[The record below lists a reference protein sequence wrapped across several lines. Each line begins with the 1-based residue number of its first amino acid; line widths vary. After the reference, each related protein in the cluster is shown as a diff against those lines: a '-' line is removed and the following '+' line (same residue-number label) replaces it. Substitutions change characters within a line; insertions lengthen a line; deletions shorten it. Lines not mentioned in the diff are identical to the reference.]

1 MNNSTQELRR
11 AFIRYFELHGHQA
24 VPSSA
29 LIPQAD
35 PTLLFTNAGM
45 NQFKRVFLGEDTRAY
60 TRAVTVQKC
69 LRAGGKH
76 NDLENVGYTRRHHTF
91 FEMLGNFSFGDY
103 FKEDAIQFGWEFLT
117 QTVGLDK
124 DRMWVTVFRE
134 DDEADRLWKK
144 MGVSPSRIVRC
155 GEKDNFWQ
163 MGDTGPCGP
172 CSELHFDQGPSVPGD
187 DCPNGE
193 GDRVIEIWNLV
204 FMQFNRDAAGT
215 LHPLPKPSIDT
226 GMGLERLAAVA
237 QGVYSNYDSDV
248 FTPLL
253 SAVAARAG
261 VRYGEKNQTD
271 RSMCVVADHLRAI
284 TFLMADGILPSNEGR
299 GYVLRRILRRAARHG
314 RLLGIVE
321 PFLYELTAAVVSQ
334 MAGVYS
340 EVRSAAAT
348 IAEATR
354 GEEERFVATL
364 DYSLPILNEILAK
377 KEVAAGSAFILA
389 STDAEATRSEE
400 ERFVATHDYSL
411 PISKEILAKK
421 EVSAGS
427 APTLAGTDA
436 FKLYDTYGLPF
447 DLMEEACRERG
458 IKLDTVGFEQAIA
471 EQRNRARKTGGF
483 VEEIARPA
491 VAELAR
497 RFGTTKFVGYE
508 RLENESLVQ
517 AILIGDRLVKEAAEG
532 DEVEIVLDVTPFYA
546 EGGGQVG
553 DQGVLTGSDGQME
566 ITETTRPVPTVI
578 LHKGTVTKGRIREGE
593 QLRMIVN
600 TTTRQDA
607 QRNHT
612 ATHLLHAALRDML
625 GPHVKQYGSL
635 VGPNRLRFDFAH
647 FRPLS
652 SRDVDEIETVVNNE
666 VRKNER
672 VATEVMSI
680 QDAVAK
686 GALAFFGDKYGEQV
700 RVVTVESFSKEL
712 CGGTHCRQTGDIG
725 LFRIMSE
732 TGVAAGVR
740 RIEAQTGSGA
750 LTHMKKLETDIR
762 ELSDLLK
769 VGQSELVAKTRKVMM
784 QLKDKER
791 ELEELKLKM
800 ASGSAVETTAKTI
813 AGIQVHVQ
821 RTDGLDVNGM
831 RALADQL
838 RDKLKSGVVALGA
851 ANDGKVSL
859 LVVVTKDLIARLK
872 AGDLIKE
879 MAAEVGGTGGGR
891 PEMAQAGG
899 KDPARLDVALEKV
912 FGLVER
918 LLER

>member
-1 MNNSTQELRR
+1 MKNSTQELRQ
-11 AFIRYFELHGHQA
+11 AFIRYFEQHDHQA

-45 NQFKRVFLGEDTRAY
+45 NQFKRVFLGEETRAY
-60 TRAVTVQKC
+60 KRAVTVQKC

-117 QTVGLDK
+117 QTVGLAK
-124 DRMWVTVFRE
+124 DRMWVTIFRE

-144 MGVSPSRIVRC
+144 VGVPASRIVRC
-155 GEKDNFWQ
+155 DEKDNFWQ

-187 DCPNGE
+187 DRPNGA

-204 FMQFNRDAAGT
+204 FMQYNRDASAK
-215 LHPLPKPSIDT
+215 LNPLPKPSIDT

-253 SAVAARAG
+253 SAVSIRAG
-261 VRYGEKNQTD
+261 VRYGEKDTTD
-271 RSMCVVADHLRAI
+271 RSMRVVADHLRAI
-284 TFLMADGILPSNEGR
+284 TFLMADGVLPSNEGR

-321 PFLYELTAAVVSQ
+321 PFLYELTAAVVNQ

-340 EVRSAAAT
+340 EVRGAAAT
-348 IAEATR
+348 ITEATR
-354 GEEERFVATL
+354 GEEERFIATL
-364 DYSLPILNEILAK
+364 DQGLPILNEMIAK
-377 KEVAAGSAFILA
+377 AQLAGSTVL
-389 STDAEATRSEE
+389 TGPD
-400 ERFVATHDYSL
+400 V
-411 PISKEILAKK
+411 
-421 EVSAGS
+421 
-427 APTLAGTDA
+427 
-436 FKLYDTYGLPF
+436 FKLYDTYGFPM
-447 DLMEEACRERG
+447 DLMGEACREQG
-458 IKLDTVGFEQAIA
+458 MTLDEAGFDQAI
-471 EQRNRARKTGGF
+471 EDQRNRARKTGGF
-483 VEEIARPA
+483 EAEAVRPA
-491 VAELAR
+491 VAELLKTGADDKR
-497 RFGTTKFVGYE
+497 PQVLKWTPTDFIGYD
-508 RLENESLVQ
+508 RLESESVVQ
-517 AILIGDRLVKEAAEG
+517 AILKHDRLVKEAVEG
-532 DEVEIVLDVTPFYA
+532 DIVELVVDVTPFYA

-553 DQGVLTGSDGQME
+553 DQGVLVGPEGRVE
-566 ITETTRPVPTVI
+566 IKETTRPVPTLI

-593 QLRMIVN
+593 QLRMTVN

-612 ATHLLHAALRDML
+612 ATHLVHAALRDML

-652 SRDVDEIETVVNNE
+652 SRDIDDIETTVNDEI
-666 VRKNER
+666 RKNEQ
-672 VATEVMSI
+672 VQTEVMSI

-712 CGGTHCRQTGDIG
+712 CGGTHCRHTGDIG
-725 LFRIMSE
+725 LFRIVSE

-750 LTHMKKLETDIR
+750 LAHMKKLETDIR

-769 VGQSELVAKTRKVMM
+769 VGQSELVAKTRKVMT

-800 ASGSAVETTAKTI
+800 ASGSAIEVTAKTI
-813 AGIQVHVQ
+813 AGVQVHVQ
-821 RTDGLDVNGM
+821 R
-831 RALADQL
+831 
-838 RDKLKSGVVALGA
+838 KS
-851 ANDGKVSL
+851 
-859 LVVVTKDLIARLK
+859 
-872 AGDLIKE
+872 
-879 MAAEVGGTGGGR
+879 
-891 PEMAQAGG
+891 
-899 KDPARLDVALEKV
+899 
-912 FGLVER
+912 
-918 LLER
+918 

>member
-1 MNNSTQELRR
+1 
-11 AFIRYFELHGHQA
+11 
-24 VPSSA
+24 

-45 NQFKRVFLGEDTRAY
+45 NQFKRVFLGEETRAY
-60 TRAVTVQKC
+60 KRAVTVQKC

-103 FKEDAIQFGWEFLT
+103 FKEDAIRFGWEFLT
-117 QTVGLDK
+117 QTVGLAK
-124 DRMWVTVFRE
+124 DRIWVTIFR
-134 DDEADRLWKK
+134 DDDDADQLWKK
-144 MGVSPSRIVRC
+144 IGVPASRIVRC

-187 DCPNGE
+187 DRPNGA
-193 GDRVIEIWNLV
+193 GDRVLEIWNLV

-215 LHPLPKPSIDT
+215 LHPLPSPSIDT

-253 SAVAARAG
+253 SAVATRAG
-261 VRYGEKNQTD
+261 VRYGEQDQTD
-271 RSMCVVADHLRAI
+271 RSMRVVADHLRAI
-284 TFLMADGILPSNEGR
+284 TFLMADGVLPSNEGR

-321 PFLYELTAAVVSQ
+321 PFLHELTAAVVNQ
-334 MAGVYS
+334 MGPVYS
-340 EVRSAAAT
+340 EVRGAAAT

-354 GEEERFVATL
+354 GEEERFIATL
-364 DYSLPILNEILAK
+364 DQGLPILNEMIAK
-377 KEVAAGSAFILA
+377 A
-389 STDAEATRSEE
+389 R
-400 ERFVATHDYSL
+400 
-411 PISKEILAKK
+411 
-421 EVSAGS
+421 SAGS
-427 APTLAGTDA
+427 KVLTGPEL
-436 FKLYDTYGLPF
+436 FKLYDTYGFPM
-447 DLMEEACRERG
+447 DLISEACREQG
-458 IKLDTVGFEQAIA
+458 MTLDEAGFDQAIE
-471 EQRNRARKTGGF
+471 EQRTRARKTGGF
-483 VEEIARPA
+483 VQEIARPA
-491 VAELAR
+491 VAELAGR
-497 RFGTTKFVGYE
+497 LGATKFVGYE
-508 RLENESLVQ
+508 RLESESLVQ
-517 AILIGDRLVKEAAEG
+517 AILKGDRLVKEAAEG
-532 DEVEIVLDVTPFYA
+532 DEVEVVLDVTPFYA

-553 DQGVLTGSDGQME
+553 DQGVLMGHDGRVE
-566 ITETTRPVPTVI
+566 IKETTRPVPTLI

-593 QLRMIVN
+593 ALRMTVN
-600 TTTRQDA
+600 ATRRQDA

-612 ATHLLHAALRDML
+612 ATHLVHAALRDML

-652 SRDVDEIETVVNNE
+652 SRDIDEIETVVNNE

-680 QDAVAK
+680 QEAVAK

-712 CGGTHCRQTGDIG
+712 CGGTHCRHTGDIG
-725 LFRIMSE
+725 LFRIVSE

-750 LTHMKKLETDIR
+750 LVHMKKLETDIR

-769 VGQSELVAKTRKVMM
+769 VGQSELVAKTRKVMT

-800 ASGSAVETTAKTI
+800 AGSSAVEATAKTI

-859 LVVVTKDLIARLK
+859 LVVVTKDLITRLK

-918 LLER
+918 MLERYNNGG

>member
-1 MNNSTQELRR
+1 MKNSTQELRQ
-11 AFIRYFELHGHQA
+11 AFIRYFEQHGHQA

-45 NQFKRVFLGEDTRAY
+45 NQFKRVFLGEETRAY
-60 TRAVTVQKC
+60 KRAVTVQKC

-103 FKEDAIQFGWEFLT
+103 FKEDAIKFGWEFLT
-117 QTVGLDK
+117 QTVGLAK
-124 DRMWVTVFRE
+124 DRMWVTIFRD
-134 DDEADRLWKK
+134 DDEADQLWKK
-144 MGVSPSRIVRC
+144 IGVPASRIVRC

-187 DCPNGE
+187 DQPNGE

-204 FMQFNRDAAGT
+204 FMQYNRDAAGT

-237 QGVYSNYDSDV
+237 QGVYSNYDSDA

-253 SAVAARAG
+253 SAVATRAG
-261 VRYGEKNQTD
+261 VRYGEQDTTD
-271 RSMCVVADHLRAI
+271 RSMRVVADHLRAI
-284 TFLMADGILPSNEGR
+284 TFLMTDGVLPSNEGR

-321 PFLYELTAAVVSQ
+321 PFLYDLTAVVVNQ
-334 MAGVYS
+334 MARVYS
-340 EVRSAAAT
+340 EVRGAAAT

-354 GEEERFVATL
+354 GEEERFIATL
-364 DYSLPILNEILAK
+364 DQGLPILNEVIAK
-377 KEVAAGSAFILA
+377 ARAAGITVL
-389 STDAEATRSEE
+389 TGPD
-400 ERFVATHDYSL
+400 V
-411 PISKEILAKK
+411 
-421 EVSAGS
+421 
-427 APTLAGTDA
+427 
-436 FKLYDTYGLPF
+436 FKLYDTYGFPM
-447 DLMEEACRERG
+447 DLMGEACREQG
-458 IKLDTVGFEQAIA
+458 MTLDEAGFDQAIE

-483 VEEIARPA
+483 EQETARPA
-491 VAELAR
+491 VVELAGR
-497 RFGTTKFVGYE
+497 LGTTKFIGYD
-508 RLENESLVQ
+508 RLESDSLVQ
-517 AILIGDRLVKEAAEG
+517 AILKGDRLVKEAAEG
-532 DEVEIVLDVTPFYA
+532 DEVELILDVTPFYA

-553 DQGVLTGSDGQME
+553 DRGVLLGLDGQVE
-566 ITETTRPVPTVI
+566 INETTRPVPTVI

-593 QLRMIVN
+593 QLHLTVN
-600 TTTRQDA
+600 ATTRQDA

-612 ATHLLHAALRDML
+612 ATHLLHAALRDLL

-652 SRDVDEIETVVNNE
+652 FRDIDEIETVVNNE
-666 VRKNER
+666 VRKNEK

-712 CGGTHCRQTGDIG
+712 CGGTHCRHTGDIG
-725 LFRIMSE
+725 LFRIESE

-740 RIEAQTGSGA
+740 RIEAQTGIGA
-750 LTHMKKLETDIR
+750 FAQMKRLETDIR

-769 VGQSELVAKTRKVMM
+769 VGQSELVAKTRKVMT

-800 ASGSAVETTAKTI
+800 ASGSVVEATAKTI

-899 KDPARLDVALEKV
+899 KDPAKLDVALEKV
-912 FGLVER
+912 FGLVEQTLSR
-918 LLER
+918 YTDGR

>member
-1 MNNSTQELRR
+1 MKNSTQELRQ
-11 AFIRYFELHGHQA
+11 AFIRYFEQHGHQS

-45 NQFKRVFLGEDTRAY
+45 NQFKRVFLGEETRAY
-60 TRAVTVQKC
+60 KRAVTAQKC

-103 FKEDAIQFGWEFLT
+103 FKEEAILFGWEFLT
-117 QTVGLDK
+117 KTVGLDK
-124 DRMWVTVFRE
+124 DRMWVTVFR
-134 DDEADRLWKK
+134 DDDDAEQLWKK
-144 MGVSPSRIVRC
+144 IGVSPARIMRC
-155 GEKDNFWQ
+155 GETDNFWQ

-187 DCPNGE
+187 DRPNGE

-204 FMQFNRDAAGT
+204 FMQFNRDASGT
-215 LHPLPKPSIDT
+215 LHPLPRPSIDT

-253 SAVAARAG
+253 SAVASRAG
-261 VRYGEKNQTD
+261 IQYGGKDLTD
-271 RSMCVVADHLRAI
+271 RSMRVVADHLRAI
-284 TFLMADGILPSNEGR
+284 TFLMADGVLPSNEGR

-314 RLLGIVE
+314 RLLGVVE
-321 PFLYELTAAVVSQ
+321 PFLHELTETVVGQ
-334 MAGVYS
+334 MGSIYS
-340 EVRSAAAT
+340 EVRGAAAT

-354 GEEERFVATL
+354 GEEERFISTL
-364 DYSLPILNEILAK
+364 EQGLPILNELIAK
-377 KEVAAGSAFILA
+377 A
-389 STDAEATRSEE
+389 R
-400 ERFVATHDYSL
+400 
-411 PISKEILAKK
+411 
-421 EVSAGS
+421 SAGS
-427 APTLAGTDA
+427 KVLTGPDV
-436 FKLYDTYGLPF
+436 FKLYDTYGFPM
-447 DLMEEACRERG
+447 DLMSEACREQEMT
-458 IKLDTVGFEQAIA
+458 LDEAGFDRAIE

-483 VEEIARPA
+483 EQETARPA
-491 VAELAR
+491 VAELVGRLGA
-497 RFGTTKFVGYE
+497 TKFIGYD
-508 RLENESLVQ
+508 RLESESLVQ
-517 AILIGDRLVKEAAEG
+517 AILKGDRRVKEAAEG
-532 DEVEIVLDVTPFYA
+532 DEVELVLDVTPFYA

-553 DQGVLTGSDGQME
+553 DQGLLMGPDGQVE
-566 ITETTRPVPTVI
+566 IKETTRPVPTII
-578 LHKGTVTKGRIREGE
+578 LHKGIVTKGRIRESE
-593 QLRMIVN
+593 QLRLTVN
-600 TTTRQDA
+600 ATTRQDA

-612 ATHLLHAALRDML
+612 ATHLLHAALRDLL

-652 SRDVDEIETVVNNE
+652 TRDIDEIETVVNNE
-666 VRKNER
+666 VRRNEK
-672 VATEVMSI
+672 VTTEVLSI

-725 LFRIMSE
+725 LFRIESE
-732 TGVAAGVR
+732 TGVASGIR
-740 RIEAQTGSGA
+740 RIEAQTGRGA
-750 LTHMKKLETDIR
+750 FAQMKKLEADIR

-769 VGQSELVAKTRKVMM
+769 VGQSELVPKTRKALT

-800 ASGSAVETTAKTI
+800 ASGSAVEASARTI
-813 AGIQVHVQ
+813 AGVAVHVQ

-859 LVVVTKDLIARLK
+859 LVIVTKDLIAKLK

-879 MAAEVGGTGGGR
+879 MAVEVGGTGGGR

-899 KDPARLDVALEKV
+899 KDPAGLDTALEKV

-918 LLER
+918 TLGR

>member
-1 MNNSTQELRR
+1 MKNSTQELRQ
-11 AFIRYFELHGHQA
+11 AFIRYFEQHGHQA
-24 VPSSA
+24 VPSSS

-45 NQFKRVFLGEDTRAY
+45 NQFKRVFLGEETRVY
-60 TRAVTVQKC
+60 KRAVTVQKC

-103 FKEDAIQFGWEFLT
+103 FKDDAITFGWEFLT
-117 QTVGLDK
+117 QTVGLAK
-124 DRMWVTVFRE
+124 DRMWVTIFRD
-134 DDEADRLWKK
+134 DDEAGQLWRKI
-144 MGVSPSRIVRC
+144 GVPASRIVRC
-155 GEKDNFWQ
+155 GEQDNFWQ

-187 DCPNGE
+187 DRPNGE

-204 FMQFNRDAAGT
+204 FMQFNRDAAGK

-237 QGVYSNYDSDV
+237 QGVFSNYDSDV

-261 VRYGEKNQTD
+261 VRYGEQDTTD
-271 RSMCVVADHLRAI
+271 RSMRVVADHLRAI
-284 TFLMADGILPSNEGR
+284 TFLMADGVLPSNEGR

-321 PFLYELTAAVVSQ
+321 PFLYDLTTAVVSQ
-334 MAGVYS
+334 MGAVYS
-340 EVRSAAAT
+340 EVRGAAAT

-354 GEEERFVATL
+354 GEEERFIATL
-364 DYSLPILNEILAK
+364 DQGLPILNEMIAK
-377 KEVAAGSAFILA
+377 ASGAAG
-389 STDAEATRSEE
+389 T
-400 ERFVATHDYSL
+400 VA
-411 PISKEILAKK
+411 
-421 EVSAGS
+421 
-427 APTLAGTDA
+427 TLAGPDV
-436 FKLYDTYGLPF
+436 FKLYDTYGFPL
-447 DLMEEACRERG
+447 DLIGEACREQG
-458 IKLDTVGFEQAIA
+458 IKLDETGFDQAIE

-483 VEEIARPA
+483 EQETARPA
-491 VAELAR
+491 VAELAGR
-497 RFGTTKFVGYE
+497 LGTTKFIGYD
-508 RLENESLVQ
+508 RLESDSLVQ
-517 AILIGDRLVKEAAEG
+517 AILKGDRLVKEAAEG
-532 DEVEIVLDVTPFYA
+532 DKVELVLDVTPFYA

-553 DQGVLTGSDGQME
+553 DQGVLMGHDGQVE
-566 ITETTRPVPTVI
+566 INETTRPVPTLI
-578 LHKGTVTKGRIREGE
+578 LHKGIVTKGRIREGE
-593 QLRMIVN
+593 QLRLAVN
-600 TTTRQDA
+600 ATTRQDA

-612 ATHLLHAALRDML
+612 ATHLLHATLRDLL

-725 LFRIMSE
+725 LFRIVSE
-732 TGVAAGVR
+732 SGVAAGVR

-750 LTHMKKLETDIR
+750 LAQMKKLETDIR

-769 VGQSELVAKTRKVMM
+769 VGQSELVAKTRKVMT

-800 ASGSAVETTAKTI
+800 ASGSAVEATAKTI
-813 AGIQVHVQ
+813 AGVQVHVQ

-859 LVVVTKDLIARLK
+859 LVVVTKDLITRLK

-879 MAAEVGGTGGGR
+879 MAVEVGGTGGGR

-899 KDPARLDVALEKV
+899 KDPAKLDVALEKV

-918 LLER
+918 MLERYTHGG

>member
-60 TRAVTVQKC
+60 KRAVTVQKC

-117 QTVGLDK
+117 QTVGLAK
-124 DRMWVTVFRE
+124 DRMWVTIFRD
-134 DDEADRLWKK
+134 DDEADELWKK
-144 MGVSPSRIVRC
+144 VGVPASRIVRC

-187 DCPNGE
+187 DRPNGE

-237 QGVYSNYDSDV
+237 QGVYSNYDGDV

-261 VRYGEKNQTD
+261 VRYGGQDITD
-271 RSMCVVADHLRAI
+271 RSMRVVADHLRAI
-284 TFLMADGILPSNEGR
+284 TFLMADGVLPSNEGR

-334 MAGVYS
+334 MAEIYS
-340 EVRSAAAT
+340 EVQGAAAT

-354 GEEERFVATL
+354 GEEERFIATL
-364 DYSLPILNEILAK
+364 DQGLPILNEVMAK
-377 KEVAAGSAFILA
+377 A
-389 STDAEATRSEE
+389 S
-400 ERFVATHDYSL
+400 
-411 PISKEILAKK
+411 
-421 EVSAGS
+421 SAGS
-427 APTLAGTDA
+427 KVLSGSEV
-436 FKLYDTYGLPF
+436 FKLYDTYGFPM
-447 DLMEEACRERG
+447 DLMAEACREQG
-458 IKLDTVGFEQAIA
+458 MTLDEAGFDQAIE

-483 VEEIARPA
+483 EQETTRPA
-491 VAELAR
+491 VSELAGR
-497 RFGTTKFVGYE
+497 VGATQFVGYD
-508 RLENESLVQ
+508 RLESESLVQ
-517 AILIGDRLVKEAAEG
+517 AILKGDRLVKEAAEG

-553 DQGVLTGSDGQME
+553 DQGILTGRDGQVK
-566 ITETTRPVPTVI
+566 ITETMRPAPTVI

-593 QLRMIVN
+593 QLHMTVN
-600 TTTRQDA
+600 ATTRHDA

-647 FRPLS
+647 FRPLT
-652 SRDVDEIETVVNNE
+652 SRDVDEIEMVVNNE

-712 CGGTHCRQTGDIG
+712 CGGTHCRHTGDIG
-725 LFRIMSE
+725 LFRIVSE

-750 LTHMKKLETDIR
+750 LVHMKKLETDIR

-769 VGQSELVAKTRKVMM
+769 VGQSELVAKTRKILT

>member
-1 MNNSTQELRR
+1 MKNSTQELRQ
-11 AFIRYFELHGHQA
+11 AFVRYFERHGHQA
-24 VPSSA
+24 VPSSP

-60 TRAVTVQKC
+60 KRAVTVQKC

-103 FKEDAIQFGWEFLT
+103 FKEEAIQFGWEFLT
-117 QTVGLDK
+117 QTVGLAK
-124 DRMWVTVFRE
+124 DRMWVTIFRD
-134 DDEADRLWKK
+134 DDEADELWKK
-144 MGVSPSRIVRC
+144 VGVPASRIVRC

-187 DCPNGE
+187 DRPNGE

-204 FMQFNRDAAGT
+204 FMQFNRDASGK

-237 QGVYSNYDSDV
+237 QGVFSNYDSDV

-261 VRYGEKNQTD
+261 VRYGEQEPTD
-271 RSMCVVADHLRAI
+271 RSMRVLADHLRAI
-284 TFLMADGILPSNEGR
+284 TFLMADGVLPSNEGR

-314 RLLGIVE
+314 RMLGIVE
-321 PFLYELTAAVVSQ
+321 PFLHELTAAVVDQ

-340 EVRSAAAT
+340 EVRGAAAT
-348 IAEATR
+348 IAEATK
-354 GEEERFVATL
+354 GEEERFIATL
-364 DYSLPILNEILAK
+364 DQGLPILNDM
-377 KEVAAGSAFILA
+377 VAMA
-389 STDAEATRSEE
+389 R
-400 ERFVATHDYSL
+400 
-411 PISKEILAKK
+411 
-421 EVSAGS
+421 SAGRNVLTGS
-427 APTLAGTDA
+427 DV
-436 FKLYDTYGLPF
+436 FKLYDTYGFPM
-447 DLMEEACRERG
+447 DLMGEACREQG
-458 IKLDTVGFEQAIA
+458 MTLDEAGFEQAIQ

-483 VEEIARPA
+483 EQETARPA
-491 VAELAR
+491 VAELAGR
-497 RFGTTKFVGYE
+497 VGTTKFIGYD
-508 RLENESLVQ
+508 RLESESVVQ
-517 AILIGDRLVKEAAEG
+517 AILKGDRLVKEAAEG

-553 DQGVLTGSDGQME
+553 DRGLLMGPDGRIE
-566 ITETTRPVPTVI
+566 IAETTRPAPTVI

-593 QLRMIVN
+593 QLHMTVN
-600 TTTRQDA
+600 ATTRQDA

-612 ATHLLHAALRDML
+612 ATHLLHAALRDLL

-647 FRPLS
+647 FRPLT
-652 SRDVDEIETVVNNE
+652 SRDIDEIETVVNNE

-725 LFRIMSE
+725 LFRLVSE

-750 LTHMKKLETDIR
+750 LAHVKQLETDIR
-762 ELSDLLK
+762 ELSSLLK
-769 VGQSELVAKTRKVMM
+769 VGQSELVAKTRKVMT

-791 ELEELKLKM
+791 ELEEVKLKM
-800 ASGSAVETTAKTI
+800 AGGSTAEAVAKTI
-813 AGIQVHVQ
+813 AGIQIHVQ

-899 KDPARLDVALEKV
+899 KDPARLDGALEKV

-918 LLER
+918 TLERYTHGG